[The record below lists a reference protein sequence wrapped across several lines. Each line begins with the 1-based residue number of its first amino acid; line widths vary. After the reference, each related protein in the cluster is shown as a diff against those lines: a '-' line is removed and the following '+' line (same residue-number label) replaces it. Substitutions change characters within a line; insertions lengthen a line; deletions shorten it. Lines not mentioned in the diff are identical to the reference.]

1 MKPIIVHPFDIPIH
15 IGSLSFSISG
25 FGIAVLLSFVIAQ
38 IVTER
43 ELARRGYDFEAKHVG
58 DVLLAA
64 IIGTMVGGKLYYA
77 GVVTHDWHDLL
88 SRSGLVFWG
97 GFIGAVTACLITI
110 RVRKL
115 QFARYA
121 DVGGIA
127 IAAGY
132 AVGRSCCWAVGDD
145 YGKWYT
151 GPLAVSFPD
160 GMPPSTVGSMTRA
173 FRAVFPADMD
183 PSTVVSVIP
192 TQIIEV
198 VLGFIMFLILW
209 RLRKHTH
216 AEGWL
221 FGVYAV
227 LAGIERFAVEF
238 LRIKDDRFFALSLAQ
253 CIAIAVFI
261 VGLIVMRVR
270 SAPAA
275 RPTQPAYA

>member
-1 MKPIIVHPFDIPIH
+1 
-15 IGSLSFSISG
+15 
-25 FGIAVLLSFVIAQ
+25 
-38 IVTER
+38 
-43 ELARRGYDFEAKHVG
+43 
-58 DVLLAA
+58 
-64 IIGTMVGGKLYYA
+64 
-77 GVVTHDWHDLL
+77 
-88 SRSGLVFWG
+88 
-97 GFIGAVTACLITI
+97 
-110 RVRKL
+110 
-115 QFARYA
+115 
-121 DVGGIA
+121 
-127 IAAGY
+127 
-132 AVGRSCCWAVGDD
+132 
-145 YGKWYT
+145 
-151 GPLAVSFPD
+151 
-160 GMPPSTVGSMTRA
+160 MTRA

-253 CIAIAVFI
+253 CIAIAIFI
-261 VGLIVMRVR
+261 VGLIVMKVR

-275 RPTQPAYA
+275 RPPQPAYA

>member
-1 MKPIIVHPFDIPIH
+1 MKPIVVHPFDIPIH
-15 IGSLSFSISG
+15 IGRLSFSLSG
-25 FGIAVLLSFVIAQ
+25 FGIAVLLSFLIAQ

-43 ELARRGYDFEAKHVG
+43 ELARRGYDVEAKHVG

-64 IIGTMVGGKLYYA
+64 IIGTMIGGKLYYA
-77 GVVTHDWHDLL
+77 GIVTHDWRDLL

-115 QFARYA
+115 NFARYA

-132 AVGRSCCWAVGDD
+132 AVGRSGCWAVGDD

-160 GMPPSTVGSMTRA
+160 GMPSSTVGSMTRA
-173 FRAVFPADMD
+173 FHAVFPPSMD

-216 AEGWL
+216 ADGWL

-238 LRIKDDRFFALSLAQ
+238 LRIKDDRFFVLSLAQ
-253 CIAIAVFI
+253 CIAIAIFV
-261 VGLIVMRVR
+261 VGLIVMKVR
-270 SAPAA
+270 SSPAA
-275 RPTQPAYA
+275 RPEPAYA